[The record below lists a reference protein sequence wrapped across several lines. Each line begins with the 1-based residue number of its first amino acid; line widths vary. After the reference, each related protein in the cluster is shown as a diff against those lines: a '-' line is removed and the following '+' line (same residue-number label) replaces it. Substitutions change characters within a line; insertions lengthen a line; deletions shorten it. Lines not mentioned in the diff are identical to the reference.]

1 MRKSLLRQFWDA
13 LRGRPETVPAD
24 VGAVLREAEYRT
36 ERLAAITRLAVVLFF
51 GVLIVTA
58 SVALGRFNSWIV
70 VIFGLNVGASLVAAW
85 LTQPGTYRIW
95 VPWALATLDGVMLVV
110 ILSGGALD
118 VLGGTY
124 APAVTY
130 SWALFL
136 LLALTAM
143 RYDARLVI
151 YLSVLLAA
159 ILTGVMLAGSGVA
172 VAPNDPFGET
182 MAALHG
188 PGPNTARLALL
199 LVTGLIL
206 AAMVAR
212 GRRSIVEAV
221 EAARRTA
228 NLSRHFAP
236 PVATLL
242 ADSDS
247 SALRCGRRQNA
258 AILVADVRGFTALAE
273 RLDPASVAEFVNEFR
288 RRATWAIESHGGIV
302 DKFVG
307 DNVMGVFGTIEPES
321 EDAVR
326 ALAAAQTLVE
336 AIDHWNNERQERGY
350 PTVVVGVG
358 LHYGPV
364 FTGVLGTEE
373 RQEFTVI
380 GDVVNTAHRIEEL
393 TKELGT
399 ALLVSAQL
407 LEAAGVSSEDAG
419 WISLP
424 PQTLRGRTQSV
435 HLLKASPQ
443 GEAGT
448 SKY

>member
-1 MRKSLLRQFWDA
+1 MASM
-13 LRGRPETVPAD
+13 
-24 VGAVLREAEYRT
+24 VLD
-36 ERLAAITRLAVVLFF
+36 
-51 GVLIVTA
+51 
-58 SVALGRFNSWIV
+58 RFNGWIV
-70 VIFGLNVGASLVAAW
+70 VILGLNVGGSLAAA
-85 LTQPGTYRIW
+85 LLVRPGTYRKW
-95 VPWALATLDGVMLVV
+95 MPWALATLDGVMLVV

-118 VLGGTY
+118 ILGGAY

-136 LLALTAM
+136 LMALTAI
-143 RYDARLVI
+143 RYDTRLVI
-151 YLSVLLAA
+151 YLSVLFAA
-159 ILTGVMLAGSGVA
+159 ILAGVMLAGTGIA

-182 MAALHG
+182 MVALHG

-199 LVTGLIL
+199 LITGLIL

-236 PVATLL
+236 PVAALL
-242 ADSDS
+242 ANTDS
-247 SALRCGRRQNA
+247 SALRHSRRQNT

-273 RLDPASVAEFVNEFR
+273 RLDPARVAEFVNEFR
-288 RRATWAIESHGGIV
+288 RRTTWAIESHGGII

-307 DNVMGVFGTIEPES
+307 DNVMGVFGAIEPGP

-326 ALAAAQTLVE
+326 ALAAAQTLAE
-336 AIDHWNNERQERGY
+336 AIDRWNIERQDHGY
-350 PTVVVGVG
+350 PSVVVGIG
-358 LHYGPV
+358 LHHGPV

-399 ALLVSAQL
+399 SLLVSAQV
-407 LEAAGVSSEDAG
+407 LEAAGVSPEDAN
-419 WISLP
+419 WMPLP
-424 PQTLRGRTQSV
+424 PQSLRGRSEPVQLFELS
-435 HLLKASPQ
+435 SQ
-443 GEAGT
+443 REA
-448 SKY
+448 